1 MSSGPQRI
9 GRAARRG
16 LGLLIAAGMAGC
28 TTLHAQMPKPIPA
41 RATTP
46 IWAPQAEQPPLLA
59 PATLGASRDAQQI
72 LRAAFGEHEVVL
84 RSVVHA
90 TPDQIEMVILTALG
104 QRAISVNWDGK
115 DWKVETAP
123 MVPTTL
129 QPESLLADLQ
139 LALWPL
145 PALQAAYH
153 AAGWEVTEP
162 GGGVRRLRH
171 DGKLIAEVH
180 YADADPWHGRYWISN
195 FRFGY
200 ALAVE
205 AEPAQ
210 AGP

>member
-1 MSSGPQRI
+1 MSSGPRWI
-9 GRAARRG
+9 SRVAVCG
-16 LGLLIAAGMAGC
+16 LGPLIAAGMAGC
-28 TTLHAQMPKPIPA
+28 ATLHAQMPKPIPA

-59 PATLGASRDAQQI
+59 PDTLGASRDAQQI

-104 QRAISVNWDGK
+104 QRAISVNWNGR

-129 QPESLLADLQ
+129 HPESLLSDLQ

-153 AAGWEVTEP
+153 AAGWEITEP

>member
-1 MSSGPQRI
+1 LITPVGPRRI
-9 GRAARRG
+9 GGAARRC
-16 LGLLIAAGMAGC
+16 LCLLLAVNLAGC
-28 TTLHAQMPKPIPA
+28 AALPA
-41 RATTP
+41 PET
-46 IWAPQAEQPPLLA
+46 APPVELPPLLP
-59 PATLGASRDAQQI
+59 PATLGASHDAQQI

-104 QRAISVNWDGK
+104 QRAISVNWNGK

-123 MVPTTL
+123 MVPATL
-129 QPESLLADLQ
+129 RPESLLADLQ

-145 PALQAAYH
+145 ATLQAAYH
-153 AAGWEVTEP
+153 PAGWEVTEP

-171 DGKLIAEVH
+171 DGKLIAEVD

-210 AGP
+210 IGP

>member
-1 MSSGPQRI
+1 LIARI
-9 GRAARRG
+9 GPRRIDAAARRC
-16 LGLLIAAGMAGC
+16 LGLLLAVGLAGC
-28 TTLHAQMPKPIPA
+28 AALPA
-41 RATTP
+41 P
-46 IWAPQAEQPPLLA
+46 APEAAPAVELPPLLA

-84 RSVVHA
+84 RSVVHT

-104 QRAISVNWDGK
+104 QRAISVNWNGK

-123 MVPTTL
+123 MVPDTL
-129 QPESLLADLQ
+129 RPESLLADLQ

-145 PALQAAYH
+145 AALQAAYH
-153 AAGWEVTEP
+153 PAGWEVTEP

-171 DGKLIAEVH
+171 DGKLIAEVD
-180 YADADPWHGRYWISN
+180 YADADPWRGRYWISN

-210 AGP
+210 AAP